1 MLEKNPAII
10 LLGVSLF
17 LLNTFFPAVI
27 AQIRS
32 GGEVVVIE
40 GATIIDGT
48 GSGPQKGWIIVLGDG
63 RIQDV
68 GPANQVRRPDGARVI
83 DANGKFIIPGL
94 TDAHVHYYGY
104 EAELY
109 LAHGVTSALLLGG
122 VYEWEIAQREA
133 IARGEMIGPRIF
145 TAGNPLGGPISTPP
159 EGTTSSG
166 PAVGLVSLPH
176 SISVHNSRE
185 EAIAATRRLIEQDVD
200 FIKIQA
206 EITPAL
212 AKVISDE
219 AHKAGK
225 RVVGHL
231 GSYFDARQ
239 GAMAGV
245 DVLAHGTGIP
255 RATTPP
261 ALRRRAEALSKMAVV
276 GPASLMQPELFEDLI
291 QVLIEEDVYI
301 EPDLHYRTK
310 GVHPL
315 SAKFALDYQRLFSD
329 VELSYLPD
337 NSLRR
342 WFRLPLYS
350 SGRNDEGREEILQK
364 GYENLILF
372 YRQFVEAG
380 GKLLAGTDTESAV
393 PPGISLHH
401 ELELLVHE
409 KIFSPEQAI
418 VSATRLP
425 AEFLDRSEDLGT
437 LEKGKIADLVILNR
451 DPLQDIGNTQ
461 DIDAV
466 FKDGQPVDLDYHRY
480 FTSPLPRP
488 TWTAVGTPT
497 PHIESFPLS
506 VSCSDSTAEV
516 TIKGKNFRSQ
526 SFVRIDGV
534 GQDIKYVSPTEITAE
549 LDCQNL
555 DIPGTYVLIVVN
567 PKPIQ
572 FNESEASNPVK
583 FVVTR

>member
-1 MLEKNPAII
+1 MLEKNPATI
-10 LLGVSLF
+10 LLGVSIF
-17 LLNTFFPAVI
+17 LLTAFFPAVI
-27 AQIRS
+27 AQNRS

-68 GPANQVRRPDGARVI
+68 GPASQVRRPDGARVI
-83 DANGKFIIPGL
+83 DADGKFIIPGL

-261 ALRRRAEALSKMAVV
+261 ALRKRAEALSKMAVV

-364 GYENLILF
+364 GYENLVLF

-425 AEFLDRSEDLGT
+425 AEFLDRSEDFGT
-437 LEKGKIADLVILNR
+437 LEKGKFADLVILNR

-461 DIDAV
+461 DIYAV

-526 SFVRIDGV
+526 SFVKIDGV
-534 GQDIKYVSPTEITAE
+534 GQDIHYVSPTEITAE

-555 DIPGTYVLIVVN
+555 DIPGTYELIVVN

-572 FNESEASNPVK
+572 FNESEASNPAK

>member
-1 MLEKNPAII
+1 MIEKNPATI

-17 LLNTFFPAVI
+17 LLNTFSPAVI

-32 GGEVVVIE
+32 PGEVVVIE

-48 GSGPQKGWIIVLGDG
+48 GSGPQTGWIIVLGDG

-68 GPANQVRRPDGARVI
+68 GPAGQVRRPDGARVI

-261 ALRRRAEALSKMAVV
+261 ALRKRAEALSKMAVV

-364 GYENLILF
+364 GYENLVLF

-526 SFVRIDGV
+526 SFVKIDGV

-572 FNESEASNPVK
+572 FNESEVSNPAR

>member
-1 MLEKNPAII
+1 MLEKNPATI
-10 LLGVSLF
+10 LLGVSIF
-17 LLNTFFPAVI
+17 LLTAFFPAVI
-27 AQIRS
+27 AQNRS
-32 GGEVVVIE
+32 GGEVVVIK

-68 GPANQVRRPDGARVI
+68 GPASQVRRPDGARVI
-83 DANGKFIIPGL
+83 DADGKFIIPGL

-231 GSYFDARQ
+231 GSYFDARE

-261 ALRRRAEALSKMAVV
+261 ALRKRAEALSKMAVV

-364 GYENLILF
+364 GYENLVLF

-437 LEKGKIADLVILNR
+437 LEKGKFADLVILNR

-461 DIDAV
+461 DIYAV

-526 SFVRIDGV
+526 SFVKIDGV
-534 GQDIKYVSPTEITAE
+534 GQDIHYVSPTEITAE

-555 DIPGTYVLIVVN
+555 DIPGTYELIVVN

-572 FNESEASNPVK
+572 FNESEASNPAK